1 MSSFRDVDHVTRKLQ
16 RDIEPRAAAGGR
28 GQKIR
33 RIWGIENVYPTSDGE
48 GGIYAVNGG
57 RMLTIVK
64 AHLQ

>member
-1 MSSFRDVDHVTRKLQ
+1 MARDLAYQILDDQFDLVGYASA
-16 RDIEPRAAAGGR
+16 E
-28 GQKIR
+28 
-33 RIWGIENVYPTSDGE
+33 RIGSIFASDGE

>member
-1 MSSFRDVDHVTRKLQ
+1 MLHGNCSGISNPALLQ
-16 RDIEPRAAAGGR
+16 VAADKKSGE
-28 GQKIR
+28 
-33 RIWGIENVYPTSDGE
+33 IWGIENVYPTSDGE